1 MASALPR
8 VFFLGTKCLRL
19 ISKMNAV
26 PWRRLDSLHTHT
38 HTHNTHTHTLHTQI
52 EIRTPIILGQDCPRR
67 LLARTLKWK
76 RFFKDPKGGCIHL
89 GQLFT
94 FLAICRDAKEKTIL
108 QRVSGLGF
116 ICAPSG
122 I

>member
-1 MASALPR
+1 MLSHVRGWIAY
-8 VFFLGTKCLRL
+8 
-19 ISKMNAV
+19 
-26 PWRRLDSLHTHT
+26 TH
-38 HTHNTHTHTLHTQI
+38 THTHTLHTQI
-52 EIRTPIILGQDCPRR
+52 EIRRPILLSQNCPRR

-76 RFFKDPKGGCIHL
+76 SFLKDPKGDYIHS

-94 FLAICRDAKEKTIL
+94 FLTICRDAKEKTTL

>member
-1 MASALPR
+1 MLSHGRGWIAY
-8 VFFLGTKCLRL
+8 
-19 ISKMNAV
+19 
-26 PWRRLDSLHTHT
+26 
-38 HTHNTHTHTLHTQI
+38 THTHTLHTQI
-52 EIRTPIILGQDCPRR
+52 EIRRPTLLGQNCPRR

-76 RFFKDPKGGCIHL
+76 SFLKDPKGDYIHS

-94 FLAICRDAKEKTIL
+94 FLTICRDAKENL